1 MPNGYIGKILWV
13 DLTTGTFKV
22 EEPPEDIYRKYLG
35 GYGLG
40 AYYIYSRMK
49 PGCDPLGPDNILGFC
64 PGLFT
69 GTPAPFTGRYM
80 VCGKSPLTGG
90 WGDANSGGHFGPV
103 IKQAGYDAIFFTGA
117 SVKPVYLLIDNEKKE
132 LCDASELWGKDIVV
146 TEEKLFKIHGK
157 GFRVAAIGKGGENRV
172 LFSGI
177 VCDRGRIAARSGL
190 GAVMGSK
197 NLKALCIRGTLKRDY
212 KDRTKAVEL
221 AKEYNQKLKLTMT
234 NPLIGM
240 ILSISEN
247 FTFFMKLLNIGFDIA
262 GKLKGI
268 APILFRY
275 IYHRWGTPF
284 ATVFS
289 HETGDTPIKNYKGDV
304 NDFPKRLSKKLNKDV
319 SLPYRTK
326 AYGCFSC
333 PMQCGAILTVPQLG
347 YADKETHRPEYETIA
362 AFGGL
367 ILNDDFN
374 AILNINEFLNREG
387 VDTISA
393 GGVVAYTIECVE
405 NGLLKKEDFR
415 CRDFPEGF
423 LPGWGKAETVLPL
436 LKIIVNR
443 EGIGDVLADGSGAAS
458 EKIPG
463 SKEFAVTAGNQELPM
478 HDARK
483 MPGLMLTYAADPTPG
498 RHTAGNVDY
507 LLMGS
512 ANRFAKGIKLKS
524 GKDPETKGTGQALA
538 SKFKRSFD
546 AMGFCD
552 FSLWFGWYPFWEMIK
567 AITGWDM
574 SPDELLEIGWRI
586 QALRQQFNA
595 REGAL
600 TIDVNKRSLGIP
612 PQTGG
617 IHKNVTIDIEP
628 FIQAYY
634 KHIGFDENGAPKTE
648 TLEKLGLAGLD
659 Q

>member
-1 MPNGYIGKILWV
+1 MPNGYMGKILWV
-13 DLTTGTFKV
+13 DLTNGTFT
-22 EEPPEDIYRKYLG
+22 EETPPEDIYKKYLG

-40 AYYIYSRMK
+40 AYYIYSRIK

-103 IKQAGYDAIFFTGA
+103 IKQAGYDAIFFTGT
-117 SVKPVYLLIDNEKKE
+117 SSKPVYLLIDNERKE
-132 LCDASELWGKDIVV
+132 LCDASELWGTDIVR
-146 TEEKLFKIHGK
+146 TEEKLLEWHGK
-157 GFRVAAIGKGGENRV
+157 GFKVAAIGKGGENKV

-197 NLKALCIRGTLKRDY
+197 NLKALCIRGSLKRNY
-212 KDRTKAVEL
+212 ADRVKAIEL

-240 ILSISEN
+240 ITSMSDY
-247 FTFFMKLLNIGFDIA
+247 FTFFMRLFNIGFDIA
-262 GKLKGI
+262 GKLQGA
-268 APILFRY
+268 APLIFRY
-275 IYHRWGTPF
+275 FFHKWGTPY
-284 ATVFS
+284 ATVIS
-289 HETGDTPIKNYKGDV
+289 HETGDTPIKNYSGDV
-304 NDFPKRLSKKLNKDV
+304 SDFPKRLSMKLNKHV
-319 SLPYRTK
+319 SSPYRTK
-326 AYGCFSC
+326 PFGCFGC
-333 PMQCGAILTVPQLG
+333 PIQCGAILTAPPLD
-347 YADKETHRPEYETIA
+347 YTDKETHRPEYETMA

-367 ILNDDFN
+367 ILNNDFN
-374 AILNINEFLNREG
+374 TILNVNEYLNGEG

-393 GGVVAYTIECVE
+393 GGVVAYALECVE
-405 NGLLKKEDFR
+405 KDLLKKEDFR
-415 CRDFPEGF
+415 CKDYPDGF
-423 LPGWGKAETVLPL
+423 LPGWGKAEMVLPL
-436 LKIIVNR
+436 LKLIINR
-443 EGIGDVLADGSGAAS
+443 EGIGDVLAHGAGAAS

-463 SKEFAVTAGNQELPM
+463 SKEFAVTSGGQELPM

-498 RHTAGNVDY
+498 RHTAGGVDF

-512 ANRFAKGIKLKS
+512 ANRFAKGITFKS
-524 GKDPETKGTGQALA
+524 GKAPETKGAGQAHA
-538 SKFKRSFD
+538 VKFKQVFN
-546 AMGFCD
+546 AMGFCE
-552 FSLWFGWYPFWEMIK
+552 FSAWCGWYPLWDMFR

-574 SPDELLEIGWRI
+574 TPEELLKTGWRI
-586 QALRQQFNA
+586 QTLRQQFNA

-600 TIDVNKRSLGIP
+600 KIDVNRRALGIP
-612 PQTGG
+612 PRKDGV
-617 IHKNVTIDIEP
+617 HKDVTIDIEP

-634 KHIGFDENGAPKTE
+634 KHIGFDENGSPKKE
-648 TLEKLGLAGLD
+648 TLTLLGIAG
-659 Q
+659 

>member
-1 MPNGYIGKILWV
+1 MPNGYTGKILWV
-13 DLTTGTFKV
+13 DLTTGTFRV

-69 GTPAPFTGRYM
+69 GSPAPFTGRYM

-103 IKQAGYDAIFFTGA
+103 IKQAGYDAIFFTGT
-117 SVKPVYLLIDNEKKE
+117 SGKPVYLLIDNDKKE
-132 LCDASELWGKDIVV
+132 LCDAAELWGKDIVE
-146 TEEKLFKIHGK
+146 TEEELLETHGK

-197 NLKALCIRGTLKRDY
+197 NLKALCIRGTLKRNFE
-212 KDRTKAVEL
+212 DRAQAVEL

-240 ILSISEN
+240 VLSMSDN
-247 FTFFMKLLNIGFDIA
+247 FTFFMRMLKIGFDIA
-262 GKLKGI
+262 GSLRGI
-268 APILFRY
+268 APLLFRY
-275 IYHRWGTPF
+275 FFHRWGTPF
-284 ATVFS
+284 ANVIS
-289 HETGDTPIKNYKGDV
+289 HETGDTPIRNYRGGV
-304 NDFPKRLSKKLNKDV
+304 RDFPKRLSVKLNKEA
-319 SLPYRTK
+319 SSPYRTK

-333 PMQCGAILTVPQLG
+333 PVQCGAILTAPQLV
-347 YADKETHRPEYETIA
+347 YAEKETHRPEYETTA

-393 GGVVAYTIECVE
+393 GGVVAYAIECVE

-415 CRDFPEGF
+415 CGDFPEGF
-423 LPGWGKAETVLPL
+423 LPCWGKAEAVLPL
-436 LKIIVNR
+436 LKIIVSR
-443 EGIGDVLADGSGAAS
+443 EGIGDVLADGSAAAS
-458 EKIPG
+458 DKIPG
-463 SKEFAVTAGNQELPM
+463 SKVFAVTAGKQELPM

-498 RHTAGNVDY
+498 RHTAGSVDF

-512 ANRFAKGIKLKS
+512 ANRFAKGISFKS
-524 GKDPETKGTGQALA
+524 GKDPETKGIGQAQA
-538 SKFKRSFD
+538 AKFKQSFN
-546 AMGFCD
+546 AMGFCE
-552 FSLWFGWYPFWEMIK
+552 FSVWCGWYPLWEMLK

-574 SPDELLEIGWRI
+574 TPEEFLEIGWRI
-586 QALRQQFNA
+586 QTLRQQFNA

-600 TIDVNKRSLGIP
+600 TIDVNKRALGIP
-612 PQTGG
+612 PQAYGV
-617 IHKNVTIDIEP
+617 HKNVTIDLEP

-634 KHIGFDENGAPKTE
+634 RHIGFNENGVPKPE
-648 TLEKLGLAGLD
+648 TLERLGIANPD
-659 Q
+659 